1 MLLNGLL
8 RLRHRHRGED
18 DHMKT
23 EAEIKVTL
31 PQVRDY
37 LGLPELEETR
47 KGPSLG
53 ALEEVWP
60 SQYLDFGLLASR
72 TFWRTDFLCFKP
84 K

>member
-1 MLLNGLL
+1 
-8 RLRHRHRGED
+8 
-18 DHMKT
+18 MKT
-23 EAEIKVTL
+23 EAEIKVAL

-53 ALEEVWP
+53 ALEIVAQPISGFWT
-60 SQYLDFGLLASR
+60 SGLQN
-72 TFWRTDFLCFKP
+72 FLENRFLMFKT